1 MAKSS
6 LSLSICIV
14 ANAKYLLA
22 ITNGVAVQ
30 KYLLIR
36 LILFIPTLLIASV
49 IIFFIMRILPGDV
62 VQVVLGGTG
71 QSTYDSEQLE
81 ALREE
86 LGLKEPLVVQ
96 YSSWI
101 WQMVNG
107 SFGGRSLEDREEI
120 SNLLA
125 RQLPVT
131 LLLTTYALLF
141 SFLVSLPMGV
151 LAASWHNRW
160 PDYTIR
166 FITISGQAIPSLCA
180 ALLVILLLLV
190 IFDWSPPIVYTNP
203 WTNPWNHFQIMI
215 WPSVVLGWGYSSHLT
230 RIARS
235 SMLDV
240 LTQDYIRTAKGKGL
254 GQSSIII
261 RHSLRNALIPVFSVV
276 GLQIGAIISG
286 TVILESIFLLPGIGR
301 GIVHAVTVRDYSVIQ
316 SLAVVSV
323 FLMLSVNLL
332 IDLGYAILN
341 PQISY
346 ES

>member
-1 MAKSS
+1 M
-6 LSLSICIV
+6 
-14 ANAKYLLA
+14 
-22 ITNGVAVQ
+22 Q
-30 KYLLIR
+30 KYLLVR
-36 LILFIPTLLIASV
+36 LMLFLPTLLIASV

-86 LGLKEPLVVQ
+86 LGLKEPYVIQ
-96 YSSWI
+96 YSNWI

-107 SFGGRSLEDREEI
+107 SFGGRSLEDKEEI
-120 SNLLA
+120 RDLLA

-141 SFLVSLPMGV
+141 SFLVSIPMGV

-160 PDYTIR
+160 PDYVIR

-180 ALLVILLLLV
+180 ALLVILILLV
-190 IFDWSPPIVYTNP
+190 VFDWSPPIEYTNP

-230 RIARS
+230 RVARS

-254 GQSSIII
+254 GSNSIII
-261 RHSLRNALIPVFSVV
+261 RHSLRNALIPVFSVA

-316 SLAVVSV
+316 SLAFVSV
-323 FLMLSVNLL
+323 FLILSVNLL
-332 IDLGYAILN
+332 IDLGYSILN